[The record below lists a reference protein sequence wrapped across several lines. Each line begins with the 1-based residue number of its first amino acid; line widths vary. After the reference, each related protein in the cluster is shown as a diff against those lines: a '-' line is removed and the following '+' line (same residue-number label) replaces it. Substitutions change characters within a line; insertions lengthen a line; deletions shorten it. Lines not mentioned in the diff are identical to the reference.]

1 MQPIG
6 MMVAC
11 AWVRLT
17 VLESFVGGC
26 LPPGTRLRQT
36 LRGKFLLYFRGQH
49 LLGHTYGAAIL
60 LHAADHD
67 PLLFEVPPR
76 VEFRS
81 LCCYAPAPNV
91 MARSDGIPAFA
102 QRVRSA

>member
-1 MQPIG
+1 
-6 MMVAC
+6 
-11 AWVRLT
+11 VRLT

-36 LRGKFLLYFRGQH
+36 VRGKFLLYFRGQH

-67 PLLFEVPPR
+67 PLLFEVAARR
-76 VEFRS
+76 VPQS
-81 LCCYAPAPNV
+81 LLLALPLLL
-91 MARSDGIPAFA
+91 
-102 QRVRSA
+102 